1 MKKLILHFAICIFIV
16 FLFQPA
22 NAFPA
27 EKIELTLKEA
37 IKTALS
43 ENLDLVTERYNPKIQ
58 EAGVT
63 VEEGQFD
70 PNLGMSLNEAFSK
83 SQAVTTLAG
92 TEDRTLTFDISL
104 GQKLKT
110 GTTYELKWSNI
121 RTRGNSSFLRIN
133 PYYISEAVLSVTQPL
148 LKDFGM
154 EVQEGRINIAKNSLD
169 SARLG
174 LDAKSMEIIANVE
187 KAYWDLVL
195 AYEEFEVSK
204 LSLSLAQRLLKE
216 SRARVE
222 AGVLAPVE
230 VLQAE
235 AEVASREEALLSAQ
249 KAIRDF
255 EDKLKAAMNYK
266 DWEIEIS
273 PVDRPGRPG
282 TVPAISDVMQEAL
295 KNRQDYQ
302 QAKLDIKSKEISK
315 RITENQTLPG
325 LSFVGAV
332 GLNGLDGTYGNSLD
346 RLSSG
351 NYYSWQLGLELK
363 IPLGNRTARGNAI
376 KARLEEDKAKTGL
389 QVIEQKMTL
398 EVREAVR
405 TLELS
410 IKKIDATLKTRELA
424 HKRLE
429 AEEEKFRVGM
439 STAYDVLVF
448 QESYAKALNNEKRA
462 LMDYAKAEVEL
473 KKVKGT
479 LTVEE

>member
-1 MKKLILHFAICIFIV
+1 MKRLIFHFVVCIFIV

-27 EKIELTLKEA
+27 EKIELTLNEA

-43 ENLDLVTERYNPKIQ
+43 ENLDLAMERYNPKIK

-70 PNLGMSLNEAFSK
+70 PNLGMSLNKAFRK
-83 SQAVTTLAG
+83 SQAVTTLAD

-110 GTTYELKWSNI
+110 GTSYELKWSNK
-121 RTRGNSSFLRIN
+121 RTRDNSPFFRIN
-133 PYYISEAVLSVTQPL
+133 PYYRSKAVLRVIQPL
-148 LKDFGM
+148 LKDFGI
-154 EVQEGRINIAKNSLD
+154 EVQEGRINIAKNRLD

-195 AYEEFEVSK
+195 AYEKFEVSK

-230 VLQAE
+230 ALHAE
-235 AEVASREEALLSAQ
+235 AKVASREEALLSDQ
-249 KAIRDF
+249 KTIRDF

-266 DWEIEIS
+266 DWEIEIF

-282 TVPAISDVMQEAL
+282 IVPAIRNVIQEAL
-295 KNRQDYQ
+295 KNRQDYKQ
-302 QAKLDIKSKEISK
+302 VKLDIKSKEISR
-315 RITENQTLPG
+315 RIAENQTLPE

-332 GLNGLDGTYGNSLD
+332 SLNGLADTYDNSLD

-363 IPLGNRTARGNAI
+363 IPIGNRTAKGKAM
-376 KARLEEDKAKTGL
+376 KARFEEDKAKTNF
-389 QVIEQKMTL
+389 QSIEQKIIL

-405 TLELS
+405 ALELS
-410 IKKIDATLKTRELA
+410 IKKITASLKTRELA
-424 HKRLE
+424 QKRLE
-429 AEEEKFRVGM
+429 AEEERFRVGM
-439 STAYDVLVF
+439 ATAYNVLVF
-448 QESYAKALNNEKRA
+448 QESYAKALKSEKGA
-462 LMDYAKAEVEL
+462 LIDYAKAEVEL